1 MQTKG
6 LRAAEPGFRN
16 EVTDFFMGRLS

>member
-6 LRAAEPGFRN
+6 LRK
-16 EVTDFFMGRLS
+16 L

>member
-6 LRAAEPGFRN
+6 L
-16 EVTDFFMGRLS
+16 LSTSINSII